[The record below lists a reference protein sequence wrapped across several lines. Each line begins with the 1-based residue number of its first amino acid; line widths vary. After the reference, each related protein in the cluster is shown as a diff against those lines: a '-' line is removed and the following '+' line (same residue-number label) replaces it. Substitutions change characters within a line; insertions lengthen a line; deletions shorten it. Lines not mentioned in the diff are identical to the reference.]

1 MEIIG
6 MPSRNIQHTSR
17 VSFWAVHEHTSSGL
31 IGESPAMEKVRRMI
45 AKVAAKTHPVLI
57 LGESGTG
64 KELVARAIHAAGGDE
79 KPFVAVD
86 CAALSPTLIESE
98 LFGHVAGSFTGATR
112 SKTGLIEAAQG
123 GTLFLDEIGEL
134 PVEMQ
139 SKLLRTLQEKEVR
152 PIGELRSRRVDVRVI
167 AATNRDV
174 RDEMERGRFRPDLYF
189 RLAVVTIKVPPLRE
203 RQDDIP
209 LLAAEFARRNA
220 PAGYDSRIT
229 NEAMAALMTYDWP
242 GNVRELQNAIERAVA
257 LNTNGPIRL
266 QDLPT
271 SVQSPARI
279 SSASPNGT
287 MESAEKRAI
296 VHALEK
302 SQGNKLA
309 AARMLGIGK
318 TTLYRKIKE
327 YSIPEIGKSAA
338 VRSGD

>member
-1 MEIIG
+1 VAEDKSFAMIG
-6 MPSRNIQHTSR
+6 
-17 VSFWAVHEHTSSGL
+17 A
-31 IGESPAMEKVRRMI
+31 SPAMDKLRRMI

-57 LGESGTG
+57 VGENGTG
-64 KELVARAIHAAGGDE
+64 KELVARAIHAAGGE
-79 KPFVAVD
+79 KKPFVAVD

-112 SKTGLIEAAQG
+112 TKTGLIEAAQG
-123 GTLFLDEIGEL
+123 GTLFLDEIGEP

-152 PIGELRSRRVDVRVI
+152 PIGEVRSCSVDVRVI

-174 RDEMERGRFRPDLYF
+174 REEMEKGRFRPDLYF

-203 RQDDIP
+203 RAEDIP
-209 LLAAEFARRNA
+209 LLAAEFAKRNA
-220 PAGYDSRIT
+220 PTNYDSRIAD
-229 NEAMAALMTYDWP
+229 EAMAALMSYDWP

-257 LNTNGPIRL
+257 LNTNGPIRV

-271 SVQSPARI
+271 SVQSPARAA
-279 SSASPNGT
+279 SAKPNGT
-287 MESAEKRAI
+287 LECAERQAI

-302 SQGNKLA
+302 SQGKKLA

-327 YSIPEIGKSAA
+327 YSIPEVGKSAT